1 LVRRALLAALVLLP
15 TAGAL
20 RAAETAVRAEV
31 DARKLGLDDQVV
43 LTLTLEGNA
52 NLAQDVAPPTFR
64 NLRVA
69 GGPSV
74 STQVS
79 IVNGSFSQQRLY
91 TWVLQPTAVGKA
103 EVGSFTVKLA
113 GGEKSTEP
121 IALEVVPGSVR
132 PAPRRADPFDPFDG
146 QDPFGLFPRQRG
158 TRRPPPKV
166 LVKAVPSRD
175 RLHVGE
181 PLLLTYFVY
190 TQTSITDVGFADAPQ
205 YPGFWSEDLEQPRG
219 GPRGEAAA
227 VGSERFD
234 RFPVL
239 RKLLYPTRA
248 GKLTIPAA
256 TFRIGVPRQ
265 GFFDVGSAK
274 LNRASEPVE
283 VNVDPIPEEPG
294 FSGAVGR
301 FRASAAVDKPSVA
314 LGEAATLRFR
324 VEGSG
329 NLKWIEKGPSLNL
342 PGAKVYPPNA
352 TSDLKK
358 GPDGISGSKTWEFA
372 IVPETA
378 GTLEVPPLSFS
389 YFDPAAGRVV
399 RTESAALPL
408 VVQGSA
414 TAPTLA
420 APVAAS
426 ALARSALPLRA
437 ELDVPAAVL
446 PRPSARA
453 VGLVLLGALL
463 VHGLLLAGPT
473 LSDRLRAAQGRPAPK
488 RQARA
493 ALADIERVR
502 RERLGKE
509 AAAAAL
515 EKALHDVFGAAEDG
529 AAPGSGERERAAGAL
544 LQEVQF
550 LRYAP
555 QLGDYSDKVRELA
568 ERAAELVRRWA

>member
-1 LVRRALLAALVLLP
+1 VRQALLAALALLP

-31 DARKLGLDDQVV
+31 DARKLGRDDQVV
-43 LTLTLEGNA
+43 LTLTLEGNVR
-52 NLAQDVAPPTFR
+52 LVEEVTAPPFR

-69 GGPSV
+69 HGPSV

-113 GGEKSTEP
+113 DGDKSTEP

-146 QDPFGLFPRQRG
+146 EDPFGLFPRQSG
-158 TRRPPPKV
+158 ARRPPPKV
-166 LVKAVPSRD
+166 LVKAVPNRD

-190 TQTSITDVGFADAPQ
+190 TQTSITDIGFADAPQ
-205 YPGFWSEDLEQPRG
+205 YPGFWSEDLEQPKG
-219 GPRGEAAA
+219 GPRGEAAT

-248 GKLTIPAA
+248 GRLAIPPA
-256 TFRIGVPRQ
+256 TFRIGLPRQ
-265 GFFDVGSAK
+265 GFFDVGSAN
-274 LNRASEPVE
+274 LNRASDAIE

-301 FRASAAVDKPSVA
+301 FRASASVDKPSVA

-329 NLKWIEKGPSLNL
+329 NLKWIEKGPSFSL

-358 GPDGISGSKTWEFA
+358 SPEGISGSKTWEFA

-414 TAPTLA
+414 TAPTLG
-420 APVAAS
+420 APAAAS

-437 ELDVPAAVL
+437 ELDVPAAIL

-473 LSDRLRAAQGRPAPK
+473 LAERLRAAQGRPAPR

-529 AAPGSGERERAAGAL
+529 GVPASGERERAAGAL